1 MRVYDLR
8 DQTTH
13 REKVNFNGATTMI
26 GSVYRAVQHLLAGKL
41 VSSEVFLVVTRGNNA
56 QMMFTC
62 DRDNR
67 CLYIHGVTPLADTPF
82 TNWKTLLKHLEC
94 EVVDVTCN
102 PHDYERHDDC
112 RKMGLVNV
120 SQRVK
125 IAVARQ
131 APLPEMVYWRLDEI
145 NLTQSVELGRIALNR
160 SGRFGQSLL
169 EGLALGNTTGV
180 VVPNDAGDIVGAL
193 LYVDGEKEIQSEGV
207 IINAAA
213 GTPVYVQWF
222 MLLMNAFIREAKRL
236 RKPAI
241 ASFAPAIDVKVP
253 IPHVETTVV
262 TVHFGLAGREA
273 GAVF

>member
-13 REKVNFNGATTMI
+13 REKVTFNGALTSV
-26 GSVYRAVQHLLAGKL
+26 GNVYRAVQHLLAGKL
-41 VSSEVFLVVTRGNNA
+41 VSTEVFLVVTRSNLA
-56 QMMFTC
+56 QMIFTC
-62 DRDNR
+62 DRDSTR
-67 CLYIHGVTPLADTPF
+67 LYIHSVTPLCDTPF
-82 TNWKTLLKHLEC
+82 TNWKALLKHLDC

-112 RKMGLVNV
+112 RKMGLVNI

-125 IAVARQ
+125 FVVGRQ
-131 APLPEMVYWRLDEI
+131 APLVDMVYWKMDDISLS
-145 NLTQSVELGRIALNR
+145 QSVELGRIALNR
-160 SGRFGQSLL
+160 TGKFGQALL

-180 VVPNDAGDIVGAL
+180 VVPNDAGDVVGAL
-193 LYVDGEKEIQSEGV
+193 LFKNGEKEIQSEGV

-241 ASFAPAIDVKVP
+241 ASFAPAIHVQIP

-262 TVHFGLAGREA
+262 TLHFGLAGREA